1 MWGGVQRINPR
12 LRTSAPIS
20 TVTSAWS
27 NMANMTVCRTI
38 RSRLW
43 RMIDPC
49 TVQLQSA
56 DLHTSHPPHDLR
68 AYILYWYIY
77 KQQLQIISGASL
89 RGYSYTVTG
98 ERLSNKRGILCKAA
112 KYQISSH
119 FTTSKCDR
127 GALKQS
133 ITKEN
138 EEEKKEQPFHE
149 QKETPRPNRQ

>member
-1 MWGGVQRINPR
+1 MRRCARRCQLHRNNKAFQAVKDATVPSSRVISVCECGGGVQRINPR

-56 DLHTSHPPHDLR
+56 DLHTSHPPTRL
-68 AYILYWYIY
+68 AGLYPILIH
-77 KQQLQIISGASL
+77 LQAAAADHKRCITARIFL
-89 RGYSYTVTG
+89 YSYRRTTIKQ
-98 ERLSNKRGILCKAA
+98 ERDSL
-112 KYQISSH
+112 
-119 FTTSKCDR
+119 
-127 GALKQS
+127 
-133 ITKEN
+133 
-138 EEEKKEQPFHE
+138 
-149 QKETPRPNRQ
+149 